1 MSRFAFVAAERGPHA
16 VVRRCRV
23 VGASGSGFLR
33 LAARDPRR
41 LVSGQ
46 APSQGAAVAFLLPGV
61 GDHYAGM
68 ARGLYESEPV
78 FRAELDRGY
87 FAMVST
93 GEGHAEMVREL
104 PLGADLVI
112 LRLPISGG

>member
-1 MSRFAFVAAERGPHA
+1 MSKLIRMDHTGHSTVAEWRGD
-16 VVRRCRV
+16 
-23 VGASGSGFLR
+23 
-33 LAARDPRR
+33 DP
-41 LVSGQ
+41 
-46 APSQGAAVAFLLPGV
+46 AAVEAAV
-61 GDHYAGM
+61 EA
-68 ARGLYESEPV
+68 

-104 PLGADLVI
+104 PVDADLVI